1 MLRVCISSRI
11 NIIFPCGVTFRA
23 ESSDPL
29 VVRGR
34 RPNRNRPTSSLS
46 GQKLGASGIIERE
59 LLHRSAIEA
68 VIGHLKPRQSR
79 LNIARPRS
87 ALL

>member
-1 MLRVCISSRI
+1 VEDDQTATGRVFI
-11 NIIFPCGVTFRA
+11 
-23 ESSDPL
+23 
-29 VVRGR
+29 
-34 RPNRNRPTSSLS
+34 S

-68 VIGHLKPRQSR
+68 VIGHLKPRHSR

>member
-1 MLRVCISSRI
+1 VEDDQTASPARVFI
-11 NIIFPCGVTFRA
+11 
-23 ESSDPL
+23 
-29 VVRGR
+29 
-34 RPNRNRPTSSLS
+34 S
-46 GQKLGASGIIERE
+46 GQKLDVSGIIERE

-79 LNIARPRS
+79 LDIARPRP